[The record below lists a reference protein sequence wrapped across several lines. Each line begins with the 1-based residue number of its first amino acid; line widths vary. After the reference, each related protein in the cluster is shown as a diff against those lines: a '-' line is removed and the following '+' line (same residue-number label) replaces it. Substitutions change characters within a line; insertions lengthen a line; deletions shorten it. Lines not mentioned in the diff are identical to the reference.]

1 MYPWY
6 RDSQIGVGQYS
17 SPVTAAIKTES
28 GYTDCM
34 LSLDYAVSSS
44 GSLSKVSKF
53 PRNFRQIPMKSYSAG
68 I

>member
-6 RDSQIGVGQYS
+6 RDTQIGVGQFS

-34 LSLDYAVSSS
+34 LSLDYAVSSA
-44 GSLSKVSKF
+44 SLSKVSKF
-53 PRNFRQIPMKSYSAG
+53 PRNFHQIPVKLPIAG